1 MRQLLFCAGAA
12 HPLSDTIA
20 PWVGTTAHFPPAR
33 VGLLASKLLN
43 QLALGGR
50 VEMPAWDKNGNPV
63 RDHRKGCPGNPRTPC
78 GCPLVLV
85 EKVLLPESRIL
96 MWQCDRI
103 DPH

>member
-1 MRQLLFCAGAA
+1 MHISPRHA
-12 HPLSDTIA
+12 
-20 PWVGTTAHFPPAR
+20 